1 MSQNQLIL
9 LLISSSKISEIVFI
23 LCNKRITYELDV
35 MWELNK
41 I

>member
-1 MSQNQLIL
+1 MSQNQLML
-9 LLISSSKISEIVFI
+9 LLISSSKTSEIAFI
-23 LCNKRITYELDV
+23 LCNKIITYELDV